1 MALEDFLGKTSEIKI
16 IDFLSG
22 NSDIAYNQSE
32 ISECTGVSRQTVNHK
47 IPMLIYNGII
57 EIKEKKKN
65 VSYYQLADNKIVK
78 ALIGSVFANSF
89 FVAGYEDDEEDV
101 IEDIRK
107 ETGPIVYEENAC
119 FSYVPET
126 GMSRTLNWKSLKCGS
141 ITFEVRE
148 KHAIRWSEERGI
160 KALKETPYARQAMTV
175 NQPLASA

>member
-47 IPMLIYNGII
+47 IPTLIYNGII

-65 VSYYQLADNKIVK
+65 VNYYQLADNNIIK

-89 FVAGYEDDEEDV
+89 FVAGYEDDEEEV

-119 FSYVPET
+119 FSYAPENEVR
-126 GMSRTLNWKSLKCGS
+126 RTLNWKSLKCGS
-141 ITFEVRE
+141 ITFEVHE
-148 KHAIRWSEERGI
+148 NHAIRWSEDRGM
-160 KALKETPYARQAMTV
+160 KALKETPYEQQVMTL
-175 NQPLASA
+175 NQPLVSA

>member
-1 MALEDFLGKTSEIKI
+1 VALEDFLGKTSEIKI

-32 ISECTGVSRQTVNHK
+32 ISECTGISRQTVNHK
-47 IPMLIYNGII
+47 IPMLLYNGII

-65 VSYYQLADNKIVK
+65 VIYYQLADNNIIK

-89 FVAGYEDDEEDV
+89 FVAGYENDEEDV

-107 ETGPIVYEENAC
+107 ENGPIVYEENAC

-126 GMSRTLNWKSLKCGS
+126 EVCRTLNWKSLKCGS
-141 ITFEVRE
+141 ITFEVHENR
-148 KHAIRWSEERGI
+148 ALRWSEDCDI
-160 KALKETPYARQAMTV
+160 KISKEMPYTQKAMTI
-175 NQPLASA
+175 NPSIASA